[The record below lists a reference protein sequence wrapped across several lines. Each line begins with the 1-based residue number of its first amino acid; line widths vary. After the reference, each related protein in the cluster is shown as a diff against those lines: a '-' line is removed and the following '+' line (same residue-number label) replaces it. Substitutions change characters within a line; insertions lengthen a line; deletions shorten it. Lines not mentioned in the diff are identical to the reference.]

1 MSASS
6 SSSSSTPVHDLR
18 SSSFHHRGGKTI
30 LSLIYQSNFD
40 HYHLSSL
47 FLFSSCFCF
56 VFTMPQQNH
65 GYNHHHHHR
74 ATKIGELS
82 SSNFALVFFLFFLV
96 FIFLSSIRIYESS
109 ASVPDLSLHGVL
121 KLFFSSRRRR
131 RRK

>member
-1 MSASS
+1 
-6 SSSSSTPVHDLR
+6 
-18 SSSFHHRGGKTI
+18 
-30 LSLIYQSNFD
+30 
-40 HYHLSSL
+40 
-47 FLFSSCFCF
+47 
-56 VFTMPQQNH
+56 MPQQNH

-96 FIFLSSIRIYESS
+96 FIFFSLQLGFMKAS
-109 ASVPDLSLHGVL
+109 ASVPDLSLYGVL